1 MLRRLH
7 RFGDCTIDIA
17 ARELRQGDVRV
28 DLSPRAFDCIAYL
41 LEHRDRAVGRD
52 ELVAAVWGRTTLTDS
67 LLGKTLVKAR
77 RAVGDSGEQQNVIR
91 TVPRFGFHW
100 VAEVQV
106 EDIEDTEAP
115 APAPAAVAPAAP
127 APAQTTPAPAH
138 RERTSS
144 PRAPAWRWPALAAA
158 AVALAIAAVLAAVLA
173 VPGWRAALF
182 RTAAP
187 AQATGTPRIA
197 VLPVTIAAGA
207 DDAWLRL
214 GLMDLLAQRLRRAG
228 LAVVPSDNIVRVVH
242 GDVPPARAAALLRE
256 ATGASAVV
264 VATARRVDG
273 AWLLVAELHGD
284 AEREREVQAR
294 AADAVDAA
302 RLGADRLLALFG
314 KQAPDDA
321 EPPAERPL
329 VEISQRAEAALLGND
344 FDTARRLIA
353 AAPPALQATPELQLR
368 LSSIDYRLGRSAE
381 ARSRLEK
388 LLPALSAETE
398 PVLRARALTGLAAI
412 ALKQNRVDLA
422 IAPLDEAIGL
432 LERHNDPTASGHAYT
447 ARGIAGAMQG
457 RYADASRDFA
467 RGRIA
472 FELAGDTHSL
482 ARIDINEAATD
493 SMRDRPADALPL
505 LERAAERFARLDTPS
520 DLVNTLG
527 NQIEAQ
533 LALLQSNAALATS
546 ERMMPLL
553 GRIENPIE
561 RRIFLAIRAK
571 ALQAVGRLAE
581 TRALLGELLQSAD
594 AVQEAPVLGQA
605 RALQARLDL
614 GIGQSGTAAVLARQA
629 LDGLGGAEYAHMR
642 AEAWRTAVQAL
653 LRRGE
658 NTAALEESARFNAW
672 ADAAQRPALAA
683 LARLSHAEATPP
695 ERRAETDALYA
706 EALRLADQA
715 GVPDDVAAVA
725 TAYGNLL
732 IARGELPRA
741 AEVAGELARWADL
754 DFDCALLQV
763 SLYHALGREDAWRS
777 SLERA
782 RALAGERPI
791 AAELLTAPIAA
802 APDAGAASLSRR

>member
-100 VAEVQV
+100 VADVHV
-106 EDIEDTEAP
+106 EDIEDDEAATTTSPAAAASVP
-115 APAPAAVAPAAP
+115 APAPAHVEPASP
-127 APAQTTPAPAH
+127 
-138 RERTSS
+138 
-144 PRAPAWRWPALAAA
+144 PRASRGRWLAAA
-158 AVALAIAAVLAAVLA
+158 AAAAVLAIVAVLA
-173 VPGWRAALF
+173 TPGWRAALF
-182 RTAAP
+182 RADAP
-187 AQATGTPRIA
+187 ALASGAPRIA

-242 GDVPPARAAALLRE
+242 GDVPAARAAALLRE

-273 AWLLVAELHGD
+273 ARLLVAELHGD
-284 AEREREVQAR
+284 AQHEREVRAR

-321 EPPAERPL
+321 EPQAERPL

-368 LSSIDYRLGRSAE
+368 LSSIDYRLGRSTE
-381 ARSRLEK
+381 ARSRLDK
-388 LLPALSAETE
+388 LLPTLSAETE

-412 ALKQNRVDLA
+412 ALKQNRADLA

-432 LERHNDPTASGHAYT
+432 LERHDDPTASGHAYT

-482 ARIDINEAATD
+482 ARIDINEAAID

-546 ERMMPLL
+546 ERMMLLL

-561 RRIFLAIRAK
+561 RRVFLVIRAK
-571 ALQAVGRLAE
+571 ALLAVGRLAE
-581 TRALLGELLQSAD
+581 TRALLGDLLQSAD

-642 AEAWRTAVQAL
+642 AEAWRIAVQAL

-658 NTAALEESARFNAW
+658 NAAALEESARFDAW

-683 LARLSHAEATPP
+683 LARLSHAEAMPP
-695 ERRAETDALYA
+695 ERRAETDAVYA
-706 EALRLADQA
+706 DALRLADQA

-725 TAYGNLL
+725 TAYGHAL

-777 SLERA
+777 SLDRA

-791 AAELLTAPIAA
+791 GAELLTAPVPA
-802 APDAGAASLSRR
+802 APDTAAALSRR